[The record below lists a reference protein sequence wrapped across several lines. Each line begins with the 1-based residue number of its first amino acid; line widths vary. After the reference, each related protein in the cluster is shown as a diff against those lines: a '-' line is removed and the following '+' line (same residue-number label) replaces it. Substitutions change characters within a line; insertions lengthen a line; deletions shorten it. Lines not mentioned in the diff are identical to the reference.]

1 MKKILLMAAVAAS
14 ALFTACDKK
23 GNVELKTDVDTIAYE
38 LGMAASPANM
48 LSTYLVRMG
57 CDSASVDQY
66 LKGFVEGL
74 KKNADAKDK
83 AYELGKQHGMQTK
96 EQMIANISAQ
106 VFGETSEETLDLEL
120 FLAGF
125 MDMIN
130 DETILVVDSIKI
142 TQQMA
147 QMELQQRIKGKI
159 SERSRIEFAPNLK
172 AGEEFLAAK
181 AQEEGVVALKDGVLY
196 KVIKE
201 GKKNGKKPAL
211 TDKIKVSYKGMTID
225 GEEFDSNEEVEFPLS
240 GMIQGWKIA
249 IPEMTEGSK
258 WEIYIP
264 HNLAYGEQGS
274 MPSIKPFSALVFE
287 VELINVVTPEAKKK

>member
-14 ALFTACDKK
+14 ALFTACDKT
-23 GNVELKTDVDTIAYE
+23 GNVTIKTDVDTIAYE
-38 LGMAASPANM
+38 LGMAASPADM
-48 LSTYLVRMG
+48 LSNYLVRMG

-74 KKNADAKDK
+74 KKENSTKDK

-96 EQMIANISAQ
+96 EQMIANVSAQ
-106 VFGETSEETLDLEL
+106 IFGEGSEETLDINL

-125 MDMIN
+125 MDVIN
-130 DETILVVDSIKI
+130 DETKLFIDSIKI

-147 QMELQQRIKGKI
+147 QMELQRRVQDKVN
-159 SERSRIEFAPNLK
+159 ERARVEYAPNLK

-181 AQEEGVVALKDGVLY
+181 AQEEGVVTLKDGVLY

-201 GKKNGKKPAL
+201 GKKNGKKPTL
-211 TDKIKVSYKGMTID
+211 TDKIKVAYKGMTID
-225 GEEFDSNEEVEFPLS
+225 GEEFDSNEGVEFPLAS
-240 GMIQGWKIA
+240 MIEGWKIA

-264 HNLAYGEQGS
+264 YNLAYGERGS
-274 MPSIKPFSALVFE
+274 MPNIKPFSALVFE
-287 VELINVVTPEAKKK
+287 VELFNVVAPATKK

>member
-14 ALFTACDKK
+14 ALFTACDNK
-23 GNVELKTDVDTIAYE
+23 GNVTIKTDVDTIAYE
-38 LGMAASPANM
+38 LGMAASPADM
-48 LSTYLVRMG
+48 LPNYLVRMG

-74 KKNADAKDK
+74 KKEENAKDK
-83 AYELGKQHGMQTK
+83 AFELGKQHGMQTK
-96 EQMIANISAQ
+96 QQMIANVSAQ
-106 VFGETSEETLDLEL
+106 VFGEESEETLDLDL

-125 MDMIN
+125 MDMIK
-130 DETILVVDSIKI
+130 DDTKLFIDSIKI

-147 QMELQQRIKGKI
+147 QMELQHRVQEKMT
-159 SERSRIEFAPNLK
+159 ERARVEYAPNLQ

-201 GKKNGKKPAL
+201 GKKNGKKPAV
-211 TDKIKVSYKGMTID
+211 TDKIKVAYKGMTID
-225 GEEFDSNEEVEFPLS
+225 GEEFDSNEGIEFPLA
-240 GMIQGWKIA
+240 GMIEGWKIA

-264 HNLAYGEQGS
+264 QNLAYGERGS
-274 MPSIKPFSALVFE
+274 MPAIKPFSALVFE
-287 VELINVVTPEAKKK
+287 VELFSVTTPEAKKK

>member
-14 ALFTACDKK
+14 ALFTACDKT
-23 GNVELKTDVDTIAYE
+23 GNVTIKTDVDTIAYE
-38 LGMAASPANM
+38 LGMAASPADM
-48 LSTYLVRMG
+48 LSNYLVRMG

-74 KKNADAKDK
+74 KKENSTKDK

-96 EQMIANISAQ
+96 EQMIANVSAQ
-106 VFGETSEETLDLEL
+106 IFGEGSEETLDINL

-125 MDMIN
+125 MDVIN
-130 DETILVVDSIKI
+130 DETKLFIDSIKI

-147 QMELQQRIKGKI
+147 QMELQRRVQDKVN
-159 SERSRIEFAPNLK
+159 ERARVEYAPNLK

-181 AQEEGVVALKDGVLY
+181 AQEEGVVTLKDGVLY

-201 GKKNGKKPAL
+201 GKKNGKKPTL
-211 TDKIKVSYKGMTID
+211 TDKIKVAYKGMTID
-225 GEEFDSNEEVEFPLS
+225 GEEFDSNEGIEFPLAS
-240 GMIQGWKIA
+240 MIEGWKIA

-264 HNLAYGEQGS
+264 YNLAYGERGS
-274 MPSIKPFSALVFE
+274 MPNIKPFSALVFE
-287 VELINVVTPEAKKK
+287 VELFNVVAPATKK

>member
-14 ALFTACDKK
+14 ALFTACDKT
-23 GNVELKTDVDTIAYE
+23 GNVTIKTDVDTIAYE
-38 LGMAASPANM
+38 LGMAASPADM
-48 LSTYLVRMG
+48 LSNYLVRMG

-74 KKNADAKDK
+74 KKENSAKDK

-96 EQMIANISAQ
+96 EQMIANVSAQ
-106 VFGETSEETLDLEL
+106 IFGEGSEETLDIDL

-125 MDMIN
+125 MDVIN
-130 DETILVVDSIKI
+130 GETKLFVDSVEI

-147 QMELQQRIKGKI
+147 QMELQRRVQDKVN
-159 SERSRIEFAPNLK
+159 ERARVEYAPNLQ

-181 AQEEGVVALKDGVLY
+181 AKEEGVVALKDGVLY

-201 GKKNGKKPAL
+201 GKKNGKKPTL
-211 TDKIKVSYKGMTID
+211 TDKIKVAYKGMTID
-225 GEEFDSNEEVEFPLS
+225 GEEFDSNEGIEFPLAS
-240 GMIQGWKIA
+240 MIEGWKIA

-264 HNLAYGEQGS
+264 QNLAYGERGS
-274 MPSIKPFSALVFE
+274 MPAIKPFSALVFE
-287 VELINVVTPEAKKK
+287 VELFNVVAPATKK

>member
-23 GNVELKTDVDTIAYE
+23 GNVTIKTDVDTIAYE
-38 LGMAASPANM
+38 LGMAASPADM
-48 LSTYLVRMG
+48 LSSYLVRMG

-74 KKNADAKDK
+74 QKENSTKDK

-96 EQMIANISAQ
+96 DQMIANVSAQ
-106 VFGETSEETLDLEL
+106 IFGEGSEETLDIDL

-125 MDMIN
+125 MDVIN
-130 DETILVVDSIKI
+130 DETKLFIDSIKI

-147 QMELQQRIKGKI
+147 QMELQRRVQDKMN
-159 SERSRIEFAPNLK
+159 ERARVEYAPNLK

-201 GKKNGKKPAL
+201 GKKNGKKPTL
-211 TDKIKVSYKGMTID
+211 TDKIKVAYKGMTID
-225 GEEFDSNEEVEFPLS
+225 GEEFDSNEGVEFPLAS
-240 GMIQGWKIA
+240 MIEGWKIA

-264 HNLAYGEQGS
+264 YNLAYGERGS
-274 MPSIKPFSALVFE
+274 MPNIKPFSALVFE
-287 VELINVVTPEAKKK
+287 VELFNVVAPATKK

>member
-23 GNVELKTDVDTIAYE
+23 GNVTIKTDVDTIAYE
-38 LGMAASPANM
+38 LGMAASPADM
-48 LSTYLVRMG
+48 LSSYLVRMG

-74 KKNADAKDK
+74 QKENSTKDK

-96 EQMIANISAQ
+96 DQMIANVSAQ
-106 VFGETSEETLDLEL
+106 IFGEGSEETLDIDL

-125 MDMIN
+125 MDVIN
-130 DETILVVDSIKI
+130 DETKLFIDSIKI

-147 QMELQQRIKGKI
+147 QMELQRRVQDKVN
-159 SERSRIEFAPNLK
+159 ERARVEYAPNLK

-181 AQEEGVVALKDGVLY
+181 AQEEGVVTLKDGVLY

-201 GKKNGKKPAL
+201 GKKNGKKPTL
-211 TDKIKVSYKGMTID
+211 TDKIKVAYKGMTID
-225 GEEFDSNEEVEFPLS
+225 GEEFDSNEGIEFPLAS
-240 GMIQGWKIA
+240 MIEGWKIA

-264 HNLAYGEQGS
+264 YNLAYGERGS
-274 MPSIKPFSALVFE
+274 MPNIKPFSALVFE
-287 VELINVVTPEAKKK
+287 VELFNVVAPATKK

>member
-1 MKKILLMAAVAAS
+1 MKKILLMAAVAAG

-23 GNVELKTDVDTIAYE
+23 GNVEIKTDVDTIAYE
-38 LGMAASPANM
+38 LGMAASPADM
-48 LSTYLVRMG
+48 LSGYLVRMG
-57 CDSASVDQY
+57 CDSAAVDQY
-66 LKGFVEGL
+66 LKGFVDGL
-74 KKNADAKDK
+74 KKESDPKQK

-96 EQMIANISAQ
+96 DQMIANVSEQIY
-106 VFGETSEETLDLEL
+106 GEESEETLDVDL

-125 MDMIN
+125 MDVIN
-130 DETILVVDSIKI
+130 GETKLYVDSLQI

-147 QMELQQRIKGKI
+147 QMELQKRVQDKMN
-159 SERSRIEFAPNLK
+159 ERARIEFEPNLK

-181 AQEEGVVALKDGVLY
+181 AKEEGVVALSNGVLY

-211 TDKIKVSYKGMTID
+211 TDKIKVAYKGMTID
-225 GEEFDSNEEVEFPLS
+225 GEEFDSSEGVEFPLS
-240 GMIQGWKIA
+240 AMIEGWKIA

-264 HNLAYGEQGS
+264 QELAYGERGS
-274 MPSIKPFSALVFE
+274 MPNIKPFSALVFE
-287 VELINVVTPEAKKK
+287 VELFNVVAPAKK

>member
-23 GNVELKTDVDTIAYE
+23 GNVTIKTDVDTIAYE
-38 LGMAASPANM
+38 LGMAASPADM
-48 LSTYLVRMG
+48 LSSYLVRMG

-74 KKNADAKDK
+74 QKENSTKDK

-96 EQMIANISAQ
+96 DQMIANVSAQ
-106 VFGETSEETLDLEL
+106 IFGEGSEETLDIDL

-125 MDMIN
+125 MDVIN
-130 DETILVVDSIKI
+130 DETKLFIDSIKI

-147 QMELQQRIKGKI
+147 QMELQRRVQDKMN
-159 SERSRIEFAPNLK
+159 ERARVEYAPNLK

-211 TDKIKVSYKGMTID
+211 TDKIKVAYKGMTID
-225 GEEFDSNEEVEFPLS
+225 GEEFDSNEGVEFPLAS
-240 GMIQGWKIA
+240 MIEGWKIA

-264 HNLAYGEQGS
+264 YNLAYGERGS
-274 MPSIKPFSALVFE
+274 MPNIKPFSALVFE
-287 VELINVVTPEAKKK
+287 VELFNVVAPATKK